1 MPFSEAADNPKISQ
15 PAPPARWTYLPVSPH
30 ASAGAG
36 TLMHRAILCLHKR
49 TSGARSVTNQGP
61 DTRMHSC
68 WRRKEASRRRHRAY
82 GLLAAVVES
91 EGQLSSVGCQVL
103 SGL

>member
-1 MPFSEAADNPKISQ
+1 MPFSDAADNPKISQ
-15 PAPPARWTYLPVSPH
+15 PAPGGLVEYLPVSPH
-30 ASAGAG
+30 VSAGAG
-36 TLMHRAILCLHKR
+36 TSMHRAIRCLHKR
-49 TSGARSVTNQGP
+49 TSGARSVSNQGP
-61 DTRMHSC
+61 YTRMHSY